1 MDNID
6 AGRAG
11 IFKIGGDL
19 PVVRLG
25 FGTMRLTGPG
35 IWGPPA
41 DREEALAT
49 LRAVPEAGID
59 FIDTADSY
67 GPDIAE
73 DLIREALHP
82 YGKVHVAT
90 KAGLTR
96 SGPDEWTPHGDPEYL
111 IRQAHKSRERL
122 GVERIDLWQLHRID
136 PKVPRDEQFAAVR
149 TLLNDGVIR
158 HAGLSEV
165 DVSEIEAARRVFPV
179 STVQNRYNLAD
190 RSSEAVVDY
199 CERER
204 IGFIPWFPLAAGRLA
219 GPGGTLDKIAAV
231 HGATNGQIALAWL
244 LRRSP
249 VMLPIPGTSRVS
261 HLLDNARSVT
271 IELSDSE
278 FRSLSQASNT

>member
-1 MDNID
+1 MESID

-11 IFKIGGDL
+11 TFRIGGDM

-35 IWGPPA
+35 IWGEPV
-41 DREEALAT
+41 DRQEAIET
-49 LRAVPEAGID
+49 LRSVPQAGIN
-59 FIDTADSY
+59 FVDTADSY
-67 GPDIAE
+67 GPDVTE
-73 DLIREALHP
+73 CLIREALQP
-82 YGKVHVAT
+82 YDNVHIAT
-90 KAGLTR
+90 KAGLMR
-96 SGPDEWTPHGDPEYL
+96 SGPDVWTAHGDPAYL
-111 IRQAHKSRERL
+111 IRQAHRSREL
-122 GVERIDLWQLHRID
+122 LNVERIDLWQLHRID

-149 TLLNDGVIR
+149 TLLDDGVIR

-190 RSSEAVVDY
+190 RGSEAVLDY

-219 GPGGTLDKIAAV
+219 GPGGMLDRIALA
-231 HGATNGQIALAWL
+231 HGATTGQIALAWL

-261 HLLDNARSVT
+261 HLMENARAAA
-271 IELSDSE
+271 IALSDAE
-278 FRSLSQASNT
+278 YRSIGQASRQ